1 MHGQMECCF
10 KSCMN
15 PQVCFRGLTVSICKQ
30 MTHFVSIRYTQLI
43 CQQSPKLALIGS
55 NMGLVLT
62 VRVYLITKLYER
74 LCLHIEPASPKK
86 HTCEFRY
93 RLGVSDIV
101 WSYNII
107 CLDAVMIQF

>member
-1 MHGQMECCF
+1 MHGPMECCF

-15 PQVCFRGLTVSICKQ
+15 PQVCFWGLTVSICKQ

-74 LCLHIEPASPKK
+74 LCLHIELASPQKT
-86 HTCEFRY
+86 HLRIQIQTWCVRH
-93 RLGVSDIV
+93 
-101 WSYNII
+101 
-107 CLDAVMIQF
+107 CLEL